1 MLAFL
6 RRLAGVT
13 APSVTA
19 LAATALSA
27 AILAATGLAM
37 PASAVVQGRDD
48 GGLARH
54 AVMVLTDRGGF
65 CTGVVLS
72 RTVVMTA
79 AHCVT
84 GATAY
89 RVHYK
94 DGAGQ
99 PVMLE
104 PRGIAVHPG
113 YDAGAVKG
121 RRRSIDLAL
130 VRLAE
135 PLPPGFAAVPLST
148 GDRPGPGARLVV
160 GGYGLAAEGEPT
172 SGGRFRSAELAVIE
186 PFGPSSI
193 LVWLSDPAT
202 GRSKAG
208 AGACQGDSG
217 GPVFAP
223 DGGVAAITVWAEGV
237 GKSRCGALTQ
247 GLLVAPQRAWIDR
260 VIAGWN

>member
-1 MLAFL
+1 MLAFVH
-6 RRLAGVT
+6 RPARLVALG
-13 APSVTA
+13 AAA
-19 LAATALSA
+19 LAAAV
-27 AILAATGLAM
+27 LAATSLAG

-65 CTGVVLS
+65 CTGIVLS

-84 GATAY
+84 GADAY
-89 RVHYK
+89 RVHFR
-94 DGAGQ
+94 DAAGR
-99 PVMLE
+99 PVMLV
-104 PRGIAVHPG
+104 PRTIAVHPG

-130 VRLAE
+130 VRLGE
-135 PLPPGFAAVPLST
+135 PLPAAFAPVPLSNSA
-148 GDRPGPGARLVV
+148 RPGPGARLVV

-172 SGGRFRSAELAVIE
+172 TGGRFRSAELGVIE
-186 PFGPSSI
+186 PFGPSTI

-202 GRSKAG
+202 GRSKPG

-223 DGGVAAITVWAEGV
+223 DGGIAAVTVWAEGV

-247 GLLVAPQRAWIDR
+247 ALLITPQRPWIDR
-260 VIAGWN
+260 VLAEWG